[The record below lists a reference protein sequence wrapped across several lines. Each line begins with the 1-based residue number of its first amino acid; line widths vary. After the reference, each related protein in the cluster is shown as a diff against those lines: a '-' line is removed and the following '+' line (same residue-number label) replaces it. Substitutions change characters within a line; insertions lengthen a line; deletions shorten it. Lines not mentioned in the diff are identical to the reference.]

1 MRRHRLMGKHELSS
15 VQETLQHNLDSI
27 TTRIARACQTAG
39 RYPEDVQLVAV
50 TKYAEWEWVQ
60 ELAGLLMVFGES
72 RPQQLAERQPQLP
85 DVQWHLIGK
94 LRRNKARLAIRHAD
108 VIHSVDSLKLLERLS
123 QLARKSDR
131 VVQILLQVNVSGEV
145 SKSGFDSQELLDAWQ
160 SITIAAGSHLKI
172 TGLMTMAP
180 QSDSPECTRPVFAR
194 LAQLKHELNDQGQ
207 SVELT
212 ELSMGMSRDFEIA
225 IEEGATLVRI
235 GSSLFDGLCANKQ

>member
-1 MRRHRLMGKHELSS
+1 MGKHDLLS
-15 VQETLQHNLDSI
+15 VQETLQRNLDSI
-27 TTRIARACQTAG
+27 ATRITSACQAAG
-39 RYPEDVQLVAV
+39 RYPENVQLVAV

-60 ELAGLLMVFGES
+60 ELGRLHTVFGES

-94 LRRNKARLAIRHAD
+94 LQRNKARLAIQHAD

-131 VVQILLQVNVSGEV
+131 VIQVLLQVNVSGEA
-145 SKSGFDSQELLDAWQ
+145 SKAGFNPQELADSWQ
-160 SITIAAGSHLKI
+160 SIAIAAGSHLQI

-180 QSDSPECTRPVFAR
+180 QTDNPEFTRPVFAR
-194 LAQLKHELNDQGQ
+194 LAQLKQELNAQGQ

-225 IEEGATLVRI
+225 IEEGATLIRV
-235 GSSLFDGLCANKQ
+235 GSSLFDGLSANGQ

>member
-1 MRRHRLMGKHELSS
+1 MGKHELSPL
-15 VQETLQHNLDSI
+15 QETLQRNLDSI
-27 TTRIARACQTAG
+27 ATRITRARQTVG
-39 RYPEDVQLVAV
+39 RLPEDVQLVAV

-60 ELAGLLMVFGES
+60 ELARLVTVFGES

-94 LRRNKARLAIRHAD
+94 LQRNKAQLAIQHAD

-131 VVQILLQVNVSGEV
+131 VVQILLQVNVSGES
-145 SKSGFDSQELLDAWQ
+145 SKCGFDPQELLNFWQ
-160 SITIAAGSHLKI
+160 SIIIVAGSHLKI

-180 QSDSPECTRPVFAR
+180 QSDNPERTRPVFAR
-194 LAQLKHELNDQGQ
+194 LAQLKQELNDQGQ

-212 ELSMGMSRDFEIA
+212 ELSMGMSGDFEIA
-225 IEEGATLVRI
+225 IEEGATLIRV
-235 GSSLFDGLCANKQ
+235 GSSLFDGLYANTE